1 MTRLGMALATAL
13 MLVTSIAGATVHAK
27 TVIQTFPVLAGAGAA

>member
-13 MLVTSIAGATVHAK
+13 MLVTSIAGAAVHAK